1 MMVEEHPFALA
12 VQYHPEELVDS
23 DPAALA
29 LFQAFVRACA
39 ERMAARAGK

>member
-1 MMVEEHPFALA
+1 

-29 LFQAFVRACA
+29 LFEAFVHACA
-39 ERMAARAGK
+39 ERMAKRQAR